1 MGDQEEMSHQEKLVN
16 LSKLMYTGEGESAE
30 EEFKEL
36 LKTVSVDLV
45 RFRKRMDNN
54 IHPIKWRSSGEEI

>member
-1 MGDQEEMSHQEKLVN
+1 
-16 LSKLMYTGEGESAE
+16 MYTGEGESAE

-36 LKTVSVDLV
+36 LKTVPVDLV

-54 IHPIKWRSSGEEI
+54 IRPIKWRSSGE

>member
-1 MGDQEEMSHQEKLVN
+1 MGDQEELSHQEKLVN

-36 LKTVSVDLV
+36 LKTVPVDLV
-45 RFRKRMDNN
+45 RFNFKRMDNN
-54 IHPIKWRSSGEEI
+54 IHPIKWRSSGE